1 MNFLPLNS
9 PLLDSYDYIGERL
22 FSCRVSANMQLTDTV
37 VGGGPSGL
45 TVANRLSEDATVN
58 VLLLEAGPADNH
70 QPWIQIPFFAGQGV
84 GSSLDWNL
92 LTAPQTYLDGRS
104 RALPQGRVLGGGT
117 NRGGIGDYDDWV
129 ALGNPGWSFWD
140 LMPYFC
146 KMDRNVNAKQ
156 QSETFTPHPQSEIAN
171 AVGINQNPPV
181 HGNKGP
187 VNVSFS
193 SHIYNETV
201 NFFSALNELQMPVS
215 YDPNDGATAGASFLP
230 LALNPANQTRCDARS
245 AYFEPYAMRPNLW
258 VSTNQHV
265 TRILFEGGS
274 GNPNTTTPTPGDSS
288 VGQGSSF
295 SRPDGLFSNITQNGI
310 ASRRRMF
317 RPVYR
322 ILDSL
327 KQRLG
332 MRKRQP
338 TNTPVT
344 SVGSL
349 LRANGV
355 EFASAASELRR
366 NITAVREII
375 VAAGALHTPQVLKL
389 SGLGPANELQ
399 SLQIPVLVDLPGV
412 GMNLQDHA
420 LVGVFYPYQKP
431 TSLTSVQIASNYSLM
446 SQFGA
451 TYQANRTG
459 PWTAGPPDGNAFPA
473 LSVLTNRSFSII
485 TKAQTQKAIDYLPP
499 DIHQNVIAGFEA
511 QRQLLIKALQDPKRA
526 AYELL
531 NFNYGAF
538 SNVNMKPFS
547 RSTVKVLGT
556 TSMKLLEPLQLNP
569 RPNATDQE
577 ILQFIKANIQTE
589 FHPSGTCAM
598 LPLDL
603 GGVVDPQLLVYGTQ
617 NLRIVDASIMP
628 VIPASHL
635 QAVVYGVAEKVGTRN
650 IISIAIIF
658 NFTTATTTTSPTA
671 NLDVVT
677 SQAINNFS
685 DASAPICSH
694 PVTREPNIV
703 FGLFKCILQPC
714 VVVHMHMYVC
724 MHLCADV
731 YLRGDTGT
739 SFISVDHHCYTT
751 IGAATSAALT
761 QRWFGRH
768 DLPTSVDVV
777 LPTST
782 SNNGFRASSA
792 IFCDSLTKSDLHIR
806 TDFIFITEH
815 KLHTLL
821 LLVNAKHEF
830 SAFLVFFFNV
840 VFRSCFVIDLCPF
853 RVFVIQAFFNLV
865 VEALISV
872 IQLYR
877 QIHVEHRKS
886 IDLELDLYKSVDDSI
901 IPLFFF
907 SSSHDA
913 FAQHVVGDDV
923 STRRLPMDHEHD
935 DADMT
940 QLSHCANFL
949 TPICQM
955 KLG

>member
-22 FSCRVSANMQLTDTV
+22 FSYRVSANMQLTDTV

-129 ALGNPGWSFWD
+129 TLGNPGWSFWD

-146 KMDRNVNAKQ
+146 KRDRNVNAKQ

-171 AVGINQNPPV
+171 AVGINQNPLV

-355 EFASAASELRR
+355 EFASAASEPRR

-499 DIHQNVIAGFEA
+499 DVHQNVIAGFEA

-538 SNVNMKPFS
+538 SNVNMRPFS

-694 PVTREPNIV
+694 PVTREPDIV

-739 SFISVDHHCYTT
+739 SFISVDLHCYTT

-806 TDFIFITEH
+806 TDFIFNTEH

-830 SAFLVFFFNV
+830 SAFLVFLFNV

-853 RVFVIQAFFNLV
+853 RVFVIQAFFNLA

-940 QLSHCANFL
+940 QLSHCADFL
-949 TPICQM
+949 TPIRQM

>member
-92 LTAPQTYLDGRS
+92 LTAPQAYLDGRS

-129 ALGNPGWSFWD
+129 TLGNPGWSFWD

-146 KMDRNVNAKQ
+146 KRNRNVNAKQ

-171 AVGINQNPPV
+171 AVGINQNPLV

-499 DIHQNVIAGFEA
+499 DVHQNVIAGFEA

-538 SNVNMKPFS
+538 SNVNMRPFS

-635 QAVVYGVAEKVGTRN
+635 QAVVYGVSEKVGTRN

-671 NLDVVT
+671 NVDVVT

-739 SFISVDHHCYTT
+739 SFISVHHHCYTT

-815 KLHTLL
+815 KLHNLL

-886 IDLELDLYKSVDDSI
+886 IDLDLDLYKSVDDSV

-923 STRRLPMDHEHD
+923 STRRLPMDHKHD
-935 DADMT
+935 DTDMT
-940 QLSHCANFL
+940 QLSHCADFL
-949 TPICQM
+949 TPIRLM
-955 KLG
+955 RLG

>member
-1 MNFLPLNS
+1 
-9 PLLDSYDYIGERL
+9 
-22 FSCRVSANMQLTDTV
+22 
-37 VGGGPSGL
+37 
-45 TVANRLSEDATVN
+45 
-58 VLLLEAGPADNH
+58 
-70 QPWIQIPFFAGQGV
+70 
-84 GSSLDWNL
+84 
-92 LTAPQTYLDGRS
+92 
-104 RALPQGRVLGGGT
+104 
-117 NRGGIGDYDDWV
+117 
-129 ALGNPGWSFWD
+129 
-140 LMPYFC
+140 
-146 KMDRNVNAKQ
+146 MDRNVNAKQ

-171 AVGINQNPPV
+171 AVGINQNPLV

-265 TRILFEGGS
+265 TRMLFEGGS

-499 DIHQNVIAGFEA
+499 DVHQNVIAGFEA

-538 SNVNMKPFS
+538 SNVNMRPFS
-547 RSTVKVLGT
+547 RSTVKL
-556 TSMKLLEPLQLNP
+556 SSSRPFDPPLIDP

-635 QAVVYGVAEKVGTRN
+635 QAVVYGVAEKAADIIKNATSRASSAIQPPAPSSAQTRN

-714 VVVHMHMYVC
+714 VVVHIHMYVC

-731 YLRGDTGT
+731 YLRGNTGT

-913 FAQHVVGDDV
+913 FAQHVVGDD
-923 STRRLPMDHEHD
+923 
-935 DADMT
+935 
-940 QLSHCANFL
+940 LSHCADFL
-949 TPICQM
+949 TPIRQM

>member
-1 MNFLPLNS
+1 
-9 PLLDSYDYIGERL
+9 
-22 FSCRVSANMQLTDTV
+22 MQ
-37 VGGGPSGL
+37 P
-45 TVANRLSEDATVN
+45 
-58 VLLLEAGPADNH
+58 
-70 QPWIQIPFFAGQGV
+70 QG
-84 GSSLDWNL
+84 
-92 LTAPQTYLDGRS
+92 
-104 RALPQGRVLGGGT
+104 LPQQ
-117 NRGGIGDYDDWV
+117 Y
-129 ALGNPGWSFWD
+129 
-140 LMPYFC
+140 
-146 KMDRNVNAKQ
+146 
-156 QSETFTPHPQSEIAN
+156 
-171 AVGINQNPPV
+171 
-181 HGNKGP
+181 
-187 VNVSFS
+187 
-193 SHIYNETV
+193 SH
-201 NFFSALNELQMPVS
+201 
-215 YDPNDGATAGASFLP
+215 
-230 LALNPANQTRCDARS
+230 
-245 AYFEPYAMRPNLW
+245 
-258 VSTNQHV
+258 
-265 TRILFEGGS
+265 
-274 GNPNTTTPTPGDSS
+274 
-288 VGQGSSF
+288 
-295 SRPDGLFSNITQNGI
+295 
-310 ASRRRMF
+310 
-317 RPVYR
+317 
-322 ILDSL
+322 
-327 KQRLG
+327 QRL
-332 MRKRQP
+332 P
-338 TNTPVT
+338 
-344 SVGSL
+344 
-349 LRANGV
+349 
-355 EFASAASELRR
+355 
-366 NITAVREII
+366 
-375 VAAGALHTPQVLKL
+375 
-389 SGLGPANELQ
+389 
-399 SLQIPVLVDLPGV
+399 
-412 GMNLQDHA
+412 
-420 LVGVFYPYQKP
+420 
-431 TSLTSVQIASNYSLM
+431 
-446 SQFGA
+446 
-451 TYQANRTG
+451 
-459 PWTAGPPDGNAFPA
+459 
-473 LSVLTNRSFSII
+473 
-485 TKAQTQKAIDYLPP
+485 
-499 DIHQNVIAGFEA
+499 
-511 QRQLLIKALQDPKRA
+511 
-526 AYELL
+526 
-531 NFNYGAF
+531 
-538 SNVNMKPFS
+538 
-547 RSTVKVLGT
+547 
-556 TSMKLLEPLQLNP
+556 
-569 RPNATDQE
+569 
-577 ILQFIKANIQTE
+577 
-589 FHPSGTCAM
+589 
-598 LPLDL
+598 
-603 GGVVDPQLLVYGTQ
+603 
-617 NLRIVDASIMP
+617 
-628 VIPASHL
+628 
-635 QAVVYGVAEKVGTRN
+635 RN

-739 SFISVDHHCYTT
+739 SFISVDHNCYTT

>member
-22 FSCRVSANMQLTDTV
+22 FSCRVSANMKLTDTV

-129 ALGNPGWSFWD
+129 TLGNPGWSFWD

-171 AVGINQNPPV
+171 AVGINQNPLV

-499 DIHQNVIAGFEA
+499 DVHQNVIAGFEA

-538 SNVNMKPFS
+538 SNVNMRPFS

-671 NLDVVT
+671 NVDVVT

-685 DASAPICSH
+685 DASAPTCSH

-940 QLSHCANFL
+940 QLSHCADFL
-949 TPICQM
+949 TPIGQM

>member
-22 FSCRVSANMQLTDTV
+22 FSYHVSANMQLTDAV

-129 ALGNPGWSFWD
+129 TLGNPGWSFWD

-146 KMDRNVNAKQ
+146 KRQVQTNRSVNAMH

-171 AVGINQNPPV
+171 AVGINQNPLV

-215 YDPNDGATAGASFLP
+215 YDPNDGATAGSSFLP

-245 AYFEPYAMRPNLW
+245 AYFEPYAMRSNLW

-274 GNPNTTTPTPGDSS
+274 GNPDTTTPTPGDPS
-288 VGQGSSF
+288 VDQGSSF

-317 RPVYR
+317 QPVYN
-322 ILDSL
+322 ILDSV
-327 KQRLG
+327 KQRL
-332 MRKRQP
+332 
-338 TNTPVT
+338 
-344 SVGSL
+344 
-349 LRANGV
+349 
-355 EFASAASELRR
+355 
-366 NITAVREII
+366 AVREII

-473 LSVLTNRSFSII
+473 LSILTNRSFSII
-485 TKAQTQKAIDYLPP
+485 AKAQTQKAIDYLPP
-499 DIHQNVIAGFEA
+499 DVHQNVIAGFEA
-511 QRQLLIKALQDPKRA
+511 QRQLLIKALQDPNRA

-538 SNVNMKPFS
+538 SNVNMRPFS
-547 RSTVKVLGT
+547 RSTVKLSSSRPFDPPLIDPRYGSNPVDLEVLLASIVYNRQVLGT
-556 TSMKLLEPLQLNP
+556 TPMKLLEPLQLNP

-635 QAVVYGVAEKVGTRN
+635 QAVVYARN

-658 NFTTATTTTSPTA
+658 NFTTATTTSPTA
-671 NLDVVT
+671 NVDVVA

-685 DASAPICSH
+685 DASATICSH
-694 PVTREPNIV
+694 PATRESNLV
-703 FGLFKCILQPC
+703 LVLFKCILQPC
-714 VVVHMHMYVC
+714 VVVYMHMYVC

-731 YLRGDTGT
+731 YLRGDTGA
-739 SFISVDHHCYTT
+739 SFVPVDHHCYTT
-751 IGAATSAALT
+751 IGAVTSAALT
-761 QRWFGRH
+761 QRWYGRYG
-768 DLPTSVDVV
+768 LPTSVDVV

-806 TDFIFITEH
+806 TDSIFITKH
-815 KLHTLL
+815 KLRTLL
-821 LLVNAKHEF
+821 LLSNAKHEF
-830 SAFLVFFFNV
+830 SAFLVSFFNV

-853 RVFVIQAFFNLV
+853 RVFVIQASFNLV

-886 IDLELDLYKSVDDSI
+886 IDFDLDLYKSVDDSI
-901 IPLFFF
+901 IPLIFF
-907 SSSHDA
+907 SRSHDA
-913 FAQHVVGDDV
+913 SAQHVVGDDV
-923 STRRLPMDHEHD
+923 STRRLPMDHRHD
-935 DADMT
+935 NADMT
-940 QLSHCANFL
+940 QLPHCAEFS
-949 TPICQM
+949 TPIRLM
-955 KLG
+955 RLG